1 MKLAIPYP
9 GKNFSLEIPG
19 ENLLCVA
26 GPNDAE
32 SAGDEEGILTRA
44 LGAAVTP
51 AARGDSSGGK
61 NNLGQFL
68 EGGRK
73 VLVII
78 NDATRPTPTAAM
90 LKAMSPVFKA
100 AGIEPR
106 RLTILV
112 ATGAHR
118 APSEEEYRQILGE
131 SYQCFRSRCVAH
143 DSRNAD
149 EMVLS
154 GFTRRGTPVILNR
167 RIPDADRI
175 VVTGSVEPHYF
186 AGFTGGAKAF
196 LPGVAA
202 YESVKTNHGRALSPG
217 ARALAL
223 EGNPVR
229 EDMDDAA
236 GFIRTPVFSLMT
248 VLDKGQKTA
257 AAFSGDLM
265 TSFREAAELS
275 KKIFC
280 VSVPEK
286 ADIVVS
292 VAKHPMD
299 IDLYQ
304 SQKAIDN
311 GALALRDGGTLILVA
326 SCRDGLGDKT
336 YAGLLASAS
345 SPAEALEKIR
355 REYKLGY
362 HKAAKMAMVSGR
374 ARITAVTELPAAE
387 LERMFIGSA
396 PSPQAALDE
405 ALKRAKDRGAGV
417 PKVLVLPDGCVT
429 VPVTD
434 RGS

>member
-1 MKLAIPYP
+1 MKLNIPYTRR
-9 GKNFSLEIPG
+9 NFFLEIPD

-26 GPNDAE
+26 EPNDAE
-32 SAGDEEGILTRA
+32 SAGDEEAVLSRA
-44 LGAAVTP
+44 LDAPLAGV
-51 AARGDSSGGK
+51 SGGGTALK
-61 NNLGQFL
+61 QFL
-68 EGGRK
+68 EGGQNI
-73 VLVII
+73 LVVI

-90 LKAMSPVFKA
+90 LKALWPHFKS
-100 AGIEPR
+100 AGLEPR
-106 RLTILV
+106 NLMLLV

-118 APSEEEYRQILGE
+118 APTGEEYRRILGD
-131 SYQCFRSRCVAH
+131 SCRRFRSCCVAH
-143 DSRNAD
+143 DSKKAG
-149 EMVLS
+149 EMVPL
-154 GFTRRGTPVILNR
+154 GLTRSGTPVILNR
-167 RIPDADRI
+167 RILDADRI

-186 AGFTGGAKAF
+186 AGFTGGPKAF
-196 LPGVAA
+196 LPGLAA
-202 YESVKTNHGRALSPG
+202 HESIKANHERALSPG

-223 EGNPVR
+223 EGNPVH

-236 GFIRTPVFSLMT
+236 GLIRTPIFSLMT
-248 VLDKGQKTA
+248 VLDKRQKTA

-265 TSFREAAELS
+265 TSFREAVKLS

-292 VAKHPMD
+292 VAKRPMD

-311 GALALRDGGTLILVA
+311 GALALKNGGTLILAA

-345 SPAEALEKIR
+345 SPADALERIR
-355 REYKLGY
+355 REYRLGY

-374 ARITAVTELPAAE
+374 ARITAVTELPPEE
-387 LERMFIGSA
+387 LKKLFIGSA

-405 ALKRAKDRGAGV
+405 ALKEAKDRGVLKA
-417 PKVLVLPDGCVT
+417 KVLVLPDGCVT
-429 VPVTD
+429 VPLAD
-434 RGS
+434 CDS